1 MLTDGSL
8 QLQQQATTR
17 SLQNSDVV
25 DEEELIVSVVDLG
38 WARTRSGRRLVTKQV
53 GLGKKKRKK
62 KGLGENKKRLWS
74 RGSPERIDREIYTH
88 SERKKEMSRQ
98 TTTSAFHKS
107 KTLDN
112 KYMLGDE
119 IGKGA
124 YGRVYKGLDLE
135 NGDFVAIK
143 QVSLENIA
151 QEDLNIIMVWYV
163 ENGSLANIIKPNKF
177 GPFPESLVA
186 VYIAQGL
193 VKLADFGVAT
203 KLTEADVNTHSVVG
217 TPYWMAPEVIE
228 MSGVC
233 AASDIW
239 SVGCT
244 VIELL
249 TCVPP
254 YYELQPMPAL
264 FRIVQD
270 ERPPIPESLSPD
282 ITDFLRQCFKKPLK
296 GQPSWL
302 RAWYLVFNPSD
313 ELKIPAFVVSLVTG
327 LGCTTDPQFRVWPQ
341 RTHVPGLCRSLATA
355 LSNKRSEKDARQRPD
370 AKTLLSHPWIQN
382 CRRALQSSLRHSGTM
397 RNVEENGSADAEI
410 PSEDNQSAGESLSA
424 PKAEA
429 FETGSRKELLSP
441 AATHLSKSDKEHSSN
456 GNLAEERVENP
467 EDEPLSDQVPTLA
480 IHEMSLVQTGSGRL
494 PSNKITPTND
504 QSQLQEI
511 TNTSDK
517 DEMLINGETQSP
529 ESRRKN
535 LDSKHGGKGTSISV
549 DNKSFGFSP
558 RTDNN
563 SLQKAVKTSATLGG
577 NELSRFSDT
586 PGDASL
592 DDLFHPLEKSLED
605 RAAEASTS
613 ASASASHVNQSHA
626 AVADTGKNDLAT
638 KLRATIAQKQME
650 NEMGQTNG
658 SGGDLFRLMIG
669 VLKDDVIDIDG
680 LVFDEKLPAENLFP
694 LQISDFCKWDP
705 TCPDIHGAVEF
716 SRLVGSLRPDESE
729 DAIVSACQKLIAI
742 FHQRPGQKQFFV
754 TQHGLL
760 PLMELLELPQTRVI
774 CSILQLINQIV
785 KDNSDFQENACLVGL
800 IPVVMGFAVPDRPR
814 EVRMEAAYFLQHLCQ
829 SSSLTLQMFIACRGI
844 PVLVGF
850 LEADYA
856 KYREMVHLAI
866 DGMWQV
872 FKLQRSTP
880 RNDFCRI
887 AAKNGILLRLINTL
901 YSLNEAT
908 RLASISVGGG
918 FPGDGLAERP
928 RSGQLDFGHPI
939 FTQSETPLTL
949 TDQADGVKV
958 RHGMIDHPLSTGTQ
972 EPSRAS
978 TSHSQRSDVNQ
989 SEPRFLATDNDRSQS
1004 PNGVLDATVASKLS
1018 DSTLLEKNANL
1029 ATKEPSVAMSKERDL
1044 DRWKFDPSR
1053 TEIDLRQQ
1061 RIASAVNRTSIDK
1074 PPKSP
1079 EGASNGFPTTTT
1091 QSDQVRPLLSLLEK
1105 EPPSRHFSGQLDY
1118 VRHVPGMERHE
1129 SILPLLHASND
1140 KKTNGELDFLMAEFA
1155 EVSGRGREN
1164 GNLDS
1169 TPKLSH
1175 KTATKKMGTL
1185 SSNEGAASMSGIV
1198 SQTASGVLSGS
1209 GVLNARP
1216 GSATSSG
1223 LLSHMV
1229 STLNAD
1235 VAREYLEK
1243 VADLLL
1249 EFAQADTTVKSYMC
1263 SQSLLSR
1270 LFQMFNRI
1278 EPPILL
1284 KILKCINHLSTDP
1297 NCLENLQRADAIK
1310 YLIPNLDLKDG
1321 HLVSLIHSEVQVL
1334 HALFNLCKINKR
1346 RQEQAAENGIIP
1358 HLMHFIM
1365 SDSPLKQYALP
1376 LLCDMAH
1383 ASRNSR
1389 EQLRAHGGL
1398 DVYLNLL
1405 ENEVWSVTAL
1415 DSIAVC
1421 LAHDNDNRKV
1431 EQALLKKDAVQKL
1444 VKFFQSCPE
1453 PHFVHILEPFLK
1465 IITKSSRIN
1474 TTLAVN
1480 GLTPLLIAR
1489 LDHQDA
1495 IARLNLLKL
1504 IKAVYEHHPRPKQL
1518 IVENNLPQ
1526 KLQNL
1531 IEERRDGQRSG
1542 GQVLVKQ
1549 MATSLLKALHIN
1561 TVL

>member
-1 MLTDGSL
+1 
-8 QLQQQATTR
+8 
-17 SLQNSDVV
+17 
-25 DEEELIVSVVDLG
+25 
-38 WARTRSGRRLVTKQV
+38 
-53 GLGKKKRKK
+53 
-62 KGLGENKKRLWS
+62 
-74 RGSPERIDREIYTH
+74 
-88 SERKKEMSRQ
+88 MSRQ
-98 TTTSAFHKS
+98 TTSTAFTKS

-151 QEDLNIIMVWYV
+151 QEDLNIIMQEIDLLKNLNHKNIVKYLGSLKTKTHLHIILEYV

-186 VYIAQGL
+186 VYIAQVLEGLVYLHEQGVIHRDIKGANILTTKEGL

-249 TCVPP
+249 TCLPP
-254 YYELQPMPAL
+254 YYDLQPMPAL

-270 ERPPIPESLSPD
+270 EHPPLPDSLSPD
-282 ITDFLRQCFKKPLK
+282 ITDFLRQCFKK
-296 GQPSWL
+296 
-302 RAWYLVFNPSD
+302 
-313 ELKIPAFVVSLVTG
+313 
-327 LGCTTDPQFRVWPQ
+327 
-341 RTHVPGLCRSLATA
+341 
-355 LSNKRSEKDARQRPD
+355 DARQRPD
-370 AKTLLSHPWIQN
+370 AKALLSHPWITN
-382 CRRALQSSLRHSGTM
+382 CRRALQSSLRHSGTL
-397 RNVEENGSADAEI
+397 RNIEEDDSVDAEV
-410 PSEDNQSAGESLSA
+410 SRRGNKSAGERTSEKAMVESA
-424 PKAEA
+424 KGLLTEAADDIKHDEDNASDSNFGNERMEKA
-429 FETGSRKELLSP
+429 
-441 AATHLSKSDKEHSSN
+441 DD
-456 GNLAEERVENP
+456 V
-467 EDEPLSDQVPTLA
+467 LSDQVLTLA
-480 IHEMSLVQTGSGRL
+480 IHEKSSLQTGSTQL
-494 PSNKITPTND
+494 SSNREVASSEPTGD
-504 QSQLQEI
+504 HV
-511 TNTSDK
+511 TSNNK
-517 DEMLINGETQSP
+517 DHGEVMMNGEVGSP
-529 ESRRKN
+529 NSRGIAGN
-535 LDSKHGGKGTSISV
+535 LGGKGSSINNG
-549 DNKSFGFSP
+549 NKSFSFGP
-558 RTDNN
+558 QVQDNG
-563 SLQKAVKTSATLGG
+563 SLKAMKMPPSVEG
-577 NELSRFSDT
+577 NGLSRFSDP

-592 DDLFHPLEKSLED
+592 DDLFHPLDKHPGES
-605 RAAEASTS
+605 AAEASTS
-613 ASASASHVNQSHA
+613 ASTSHINKGNASMHNG
-626 AVADTGKNDLAT
+626 GKNDLA
-638 KLRATIAQKQME
+638 KELRATIARKQWE
-650 NEMGQTNG
+650 KESEIGQPNT
-658 SGGDLFRLMIG
+658 GGNLLRLMMG
-669 VLKDDVIDIDG
+669 VLKDDGIDIDS
-680 LVFDEKLPAENLFP
+680 LVFDDKLPGENLFP
-694 LQISDFCKWDP
+694 LQ
-705 TCPDIHGAVEF
+705 AVEF
-716 SRLVGSLRPDESE
+716 SKLVGSLKPEEPE
-729 DAIVSACQKLIAI
+729 DVIVAACKKLIAI
-742 FHQRPGQKQFFV
+742 FHQRPEQKIVFI

-760 PLMELLELPQTRVI
+760 PLTELLEVPKTHVI
-774 CSILQLINQIV
+774 CSVLQLINQII
-785 KDNSDFQENACLVGL
+785 KDNTDFQENACLVGL
-800 IPVVMGFAVPDRPR
+800 IPTVMSFAVADRPR
-814 EVRMEAAYFLQHLCQ
+814 EVRMEAAYFLQQLCQ

-872 FKLQRSTP
+872 FKLQRATP

-887 AAKNGILLRLINTL
+887 AAKNGILFRLINTL

-908 RLASISVGGG
+908 RLASMGGG
-918 FPGDGLAERP
+918 FPVDGIAQRP
-928 RSGQLDFGHPI
+928 LSGSLDSVHPLFQNEAI
-939 FTQSETPLTL
+939 LSPA
-949 TDQADGVKV
+949 DQ
-958 RHGMIDHPLSTGTQ
+958 RHGMLDLHL

-978 TSHSQRSDVNQ
+978 TSHPRRSDANYSVDADRPQ
-989 SEPRFLATDNDRSQS
+989 SS
-1004 PNGVLDATVASKLS
+1004 
-1018 DSTLLEKNANL
+1018 NA
-1029 ATKEPSVAMSKERDL
+1029 AAEAPSLVSRESSAGASKEREGINNAANRAST
-1044 DRWKFDPSR
+1044 DR
-1053 TEIDLRQQ
+1053 
-1061 RIASAVNRTSIDK
+1061 
-1074 PPKSP
+1074 PPKLA
-1079 EGASNGFPTTTT
+1079 EAGSNGLVTGTTL
-1091 QSDQVRPLLSLLEK
+1091 QEHRPLLSLLDK

-1118 VRHVPGMERHE
+1118 VRQLSGLERHE
-1129 SILPLLHASND
+1129 SVLPLLHASE

-1155 EVSGRGREN
+1155 DVSQRGREN
-1164 GNLDS
+1164 GHLDS
-1169 TPKLSH
+1169 SARVSNKAVPKKLGPL
-1175 KTATKKMGTL
+1175 T
-1185 SSNEGAASMSGIV
+1185 SNEVAASASGIV

-1229 STLNAD
+1229 SSLNAD

-1270 LFQMFNRI
+1270 LFQMFNRV
-1278 EPPILL
+1278 EPAILL

-1310 YLIPNLDLKDG
+1310 YLIPNLELKEG
-1321 HLVSLIHSEVQVL
+1321 SLVSQIHNEVL
-1334 HALFNLCKINKR
+1334 NALFNLCKINKR

-1358 HLMHFIM
+1358 HLMQFIT
-1365 SDSPLKQYALP
+1365 SNSPLKQYALP

-1398 DVYLNLL
+1398 DVYLSLL
-1405 ENEVWSVTAL
+1405 EDEFWSVTAL

-1444 VKFFQSCPE
+1444 VKFFQCCPE
-1453 PHFVHILEPFLK
+1453 QYFVHILEPFLK
-1465 IITKSSRIN
+1465 IITKSARIN

-1480 GLTPLLIAR
+1480 GLTPLLITR

-1504 IKAVYEHHPRPKQL
+1504 IKAVYEHHPQPKKL
-1518 IVENNLPQ
+1518 IVENDLPQ

-1531 IEERRDGQRSG
+1531 IEERRDGQSSG

>member
-1 MLTDGSL
+1 M
-8 QLQQQATTR
+8 
-17 SLQNSDVV
+17 
-25 DEEELIVSVVDLG
+25 
-38 WARTRSGRRLVTKQV
+38 ARQ
-53 GLGKKKRKK
+53 
-62 KGLGENKKRLWS
+62 
-74 RGSPERIDREIYTH
+74 
-88 SERKKEMSRQ
+88 M
-98 TTTSAFHKS
+98 TSSQFHKS

-151 QEDLNIIMVWYV
+151 QEDLNIIMQEIDLLKNLNHKNIVKYLGSLKTKTHLHIILEYV

-186 VYIAQGL
+186 VYIAQVLEGLVYLHEQGVIHRDIKGANILTTKEGL

-203 KLTEADVNTHSVVG
+203 KLNEADVNTHSVVG

-254 YYELQPMPAL
+254 YYDLQPMPAL

-270 ERPPIPESLSPD
+270 DHPPIPDSLSPD
-282 ITDFLRQCFKKPLK
+282 ITDFLRQCFK
-296 GQPSWL
+296 
-302 RAWYLVFNPSD
+302 
-313 ELKIPAFVVSLVTG
+313 
-327 LGCTTDPQFRVWPQ
+327 
-341 RTHVPGLCRSLATA
+341 
-355 LSNKRSEKDARQRPD
+355 KDARQRPD
-370 AKTLLSHPWIQN
+370 AKTLLSHPWIRN
-382 CRRALQSSLRHSGTM
+382 SRRALQSSLRHSGTL
-397 RNVEENGSADAEI
+397 RYIQEASAESESADEDGQGATETL
-410 PSEDNQSAGESLSA
+410 PAKSKSKLHLEEVASLRSDKDQSLPSDLDDERADNSEDGLM
-424 PKAEA
+424 
-429 FETGSRKELLSP
+429 
-441 AATHLSKSDKEHSSN
+441 
-456 GNLAEERVENP
+456 
-467 EDEPLSDQVPTLA
+467 SDQVPTFS
-480 IHEMSLVQTGSGRL
+480 IHGQSALQSGSSLVSSDAKMPSQDLSEYHGKFDHDETPENGEVETSETRRNIVGTKQVEKESSFLAEQASRGFGQKGQDRGL
-494 PSNKITPTND
+494 HKTVKTPSN
-504 QSQLQEI
+504 
-511 TNTSDK
+511 
-517 DEMLINGETQSP
+517 
-529 ESRRKN
+529 
-535 LDSKHGGKGTSISV
+535 V
-549 DNKSFGFSP
+549 
-558 RTDNN
+558 
-563 SLQKAVKTSATLGG
+563 GG
-577 NELSRFSDT
+577 NELTRFSDP

-592 DDLFHPLEKSLED
+592 DDLFHPLDKGTERKPN
-605 RAAEASTS
+605 EALTS
-613 ASASASHVNQSHA
+613 APTSNVNQDDSP
-626 AVADTGKNDLAT
+626 VADGGKNDLAT

-650 NEMGQTNG
+650 GETGQSND
-658 SGGDLFRLMIG
+658 GGDLFRLMMG

-694 LQISDFCKWDP
+694 LQ
-705 TCPDIHGAVEF
+705 AVEF
-716 SRLVGSLRPDESE
+716 SRLMSCLRPDESE
-729 DAIVSACQKLIAI
+729 DTIVSTCQKLIGI
-742 FHQRPGQKQFFV
+742 FRQRSAQKAVFV
-754 TQHGLL
+754 TQHGFL
-760 PLMELLELPQTRVI
+760 PLMDLLDIPKSRVI
-774 CSILQLINQIV
+774 CSVLQLINEII
-785 KDNSDFQENACLVGL
+785 KDNTDFQENACLVGL
-800 IPVVMGFAVPDRPR
+800 IPVVMSFAGPDRDRSR
-814 EVRMEAAYFLQHLCQ
+814 EVRREAAYFLQQLCQ

-908 RLASISVGGG
+908 RLASISGGTLAV
-918 FPGDGLAERP
+918 DGQAPRA
-928 RSGQLDFGHPI
+928 RSGQLDPNHPI
-939 FTQSETPLTL
+939 FIQNELSLSAI
-949 TDQADGVKV
+949 DQPDALKT
-958 RHGMIDHPLSTGTQ
+958 RHGGGE

-978 TSHSQRSDVNQ
+978 TSQSQRLDVNQ
-989 SEPRFLATDNDRSQS
+989 PDPRHPDGERPRSS
-1004 PNGVLDATVASKLS
+1004 
-1018 DSTLLEKNANL
+1018 
-1029 ATKEPSVAMSKERDL
+1029 SVAPEASTSTAEVDV
-1044 DRWKFDPSR
+1044 
-1053 TEIDLRQQ
+1053 RQQ
-1061 RIASAVNRTSIDK
+1061 RISLSANRTSTDRLQK
-1074 PPKSP
+1074 LA
-1079 EGASNGFPTTTT
+1079 EGASNGFPSTIAS
-1091 QSDQVRPLLSLLEK
+1091 QPEQVRPLLSLLEK

-1118 VRHVPGMERHE
+1118 VKHITGIERHE
-1129 SILPLLHASND
+1129 SILPLLHATNE
-1140 KKTNGELDFLMAEFA
+1140 KKTNEELDFLMAEFA

-1164 GNLDS
+1164 GNLDTTTRYS
-1169 TPKLSH
+1169 S
-1175 KTATKKMGTL
+1175 KTVTKKVAAT
-1185 SSNEGAASMSGIV
+1185 EGAASTSGIV

-1223 LLSHMV
+1223 LLAHMV

-1249 EFAQADTTVKSYMC
+1249 EFARADTTVKSYMC

-1270 LFQMFNRI
+1270 LFQMFNRV

-1284 KILKCINHLSTDP
+1284 KLLECINHLSTDP

-1310 YLIPNLDLKDG
+1310 HLIPNLELKDG
-1321 HLVSLIHSEVQVL
+1321 PLVYQIHHEVL
-1334 HALFNLCKINKR
+1334 SALFNLCKINKR

-1365 SDSPLKQYALP
+1365 TDSPLKQYALP

-1398 DVYLNLL
+1398 DVYLSLL
-1405 ENEVWSVTAL
+1405 DDEFWSVIAL

-1431 EQALLKKDAVQKL
+1431 EHALLKKDSIQKL

-1453 PHFVHILEPFLK
+1453 RHFVHILEPFLK

-1480 GLTPLLIAR
+1480 GLTPLLISR

-1518 IVENNLPQ
+1518 IVENDLPQ
-1526 KLQNL
+1526 KLKNL

>member
-1 MLTDGSL
+1 M
-8 QLQQQATTR
+8 
-17 SLQNSDVV
+17 
-25 DEEELIVSVVDLG
+25 
-38 WARTRSGRRLVTKQV
+38 ARQMTS
-53 GLGKKKRKK
+53 
-62 KGLGENKKRLWS
+62 
-74 RGSPERIDREIYTH
+74 
-88 SERKKEMSRQ
+88 
-98 TTTSAFHKS
+98 SAFHKS

-151 QEDLNIIMVWYV
+151 QEDLNIIMQEIDLLKNLNHKNIVKYLGSLKTKTHLHIILEYV

-186 VYIAQGL
+186 VYIAQVLEGLVYLHEQGVIHRDIKGANILTTKEGL

-254 YYELQPMPAL
+254 YYDLQPMPAL

-270 ERPPIPESLSPD
+270 EHPPIPDSLSPA
-282 ITDFLRQCFKKPLK
+282 ITDFLRQCFK
-296 GQPSWL
+296 
-302 RAWYLVFNPSD
+302 
-313 ELKIPAFVVSLVTG
+313 
-327 LGCTTDPQFRVWPQ
+327 
-341 RTHVPGLCRSLATA
+341 
-355 LSNKRSEKDARQRPD
+355 KDARQRPD

-382 CRRALQSSLRHSGTM
+382 SRRALQTSLRHSGTL
-397 RNVEENGSADAEI
+397 RNIEEVGSGDAELSSGEQGRNMETSSAEKECKTELPSSETSGI
-410 PSEDNQSAGESLSA
+410 SKSSEDD
-424 PKAEA
+424 
-429 FETGSRKELLSP
+429 GSN
-441 AATHLSKSDKEHSSN
+441 A
-456 GNLAEERVENP
+456 NLTEERTDNLE
-467 EDEPLSDQVPTLA
+467 EDVISDQVPTLA
-480 IHEMSLVQTGSGRL
+480 IHEKSPMQNSSHRL
-494 PSNKITPTND
+494 LDSHEASISD
-504 QSQLQEI
+504 SAEHM
-511 TNTSDK
+511 TSDLNQQ
-517 DEMLINGETQSP
+517 DEVLINGKVEPS
-529 ESRRKN
+529 ESTKRNVVARKFEKKGV
-535 LDSKHGGKGTSISV
+535 SVAIEHGKINFGQ
-549 DNKSFGFSP
+549 KSQDFSP
-558 RTDNN
+558 R
-563 SLQKAVKTSATLGG
+563 KAVKASMSSGA
-577 NELSRFSDT
+577 NELSRFSDP

-592 DDLFHPLEKSLED
+592 DDLFHPLENLED
-605 RAAEASTS
+605 RVAEASTS
-613 ASASASHVNQSHA
+613 ASSSHVIRGN
-626 AVADTGKNDLAT
+626 AVSDSGKNDLAT

-650 NEMGQTNG
+650 NESAQAN
-658 SGGDLFRLMIG
+658 GGDLLRLMMG
-669 VLKDDVIDIDG
+669 VLKEDVIDIDTLG
-680 LVFDEKLPAENLFP
+680 FEDKLPAENLFH
-694 LQISDFCKWDP
+694 LQ
-705 TCPDIHGAVEF
+705 AVEF
-716 SRLVGSLRPDESE
+716 SKLVSLLRPDEPE
-729 DAIVSACQKLIAI
+729 DVIVSSCQKLTTF
-742 FHQRPGQKQFFV
+742 FHQRPEQKIVFI

-760 PLMELLELPQTRVI
+760 PLMELLEVPRTRVI
-774 CSILQLINQIV
+774 CSVLQVLNQII
-785 KDNSDFQENACLVGL
+785 KDNTDFQENACLVGL
-800 IPVVMGFAVPDRPR
+800 IPVVMSFAVHDRPR
-814 EVRMEAAYFLQHLCQ
+814 EVRMEAAYFLQQLCQ

-844 PVLVGF
+844 PILVGF

-856 KYREMVHLAI
+856 KYREMVHMAI

-872 FKLQRSTP
+872 FKLQKSTS

-908 RLASISVGGG
+908 RLASIASGGG
-918 FPGDGLAERP
+918 FPPDGLAPRP
-928 RSGQLDFGHPI
+928 RSDPLDSSSPSFVQMDSSLYGSDQTDHLKVKQGDQISQTGLQEHSRASVSHSPESRFI
-939 FTQSETPLTL
+939 PSDADRPQSSIATVEASGASRV
-949 TDQADGVKV
+949 TDPASLDRGSNPAIKDYVSAISRDRESVDRWKN
-958 RHGMIDHPLSTGTQ
+958 
-972 EPSRAS
+972 EPSRAE
-978 TSHSQRSDVNQ
+978 V
-989 SEPRFLATDNDRSQS
+989 
-1004 PNGVLDATVASKLS
+1004 
-1018 DSTLLEKNANL
+1018 
-1029 ATKEPSVAMSKERDL
+1029 DL
-1044 DRWKFDPSR
+1044 K
-1053 TEIDLRQQ
+1053 QQ
-1061 RIASAVNRTSIDK
+1061 RGANAASRISTDRA
-1074 PPKSP
+1074 PKS
-1079 EGASNGFPTTTT
+1079 ADVTINGSSAHTGS
-1091 QSDQVRPLLSLLEK
+1091 QQENVRPLLSLLDK
-1105 EPPSRHFSGQLDY
+1105 EPPSRHFSGQLEY
-1118 VRHVPGMERHE
+1118 VRHLTGMEKHE
-1129 SILPLLHASND
+1129 SILPLLHASGD
-1140 KKTNGELDFLMAEFA
+1140 KKSNGLDFLMAEFA

-1164 GNLDS
+1164 SNVDLLPRS
-1169 TPKLSH
+1169 SPKAANKKLGPL
-1175 KTATKKMGTL
+1175 TANG
-1185 SSNEGAASMSGIV
+1185 GIV
-1198 SQTASGVLSGS
+1198 ATSGLASQRASGVLSGS

-1229 STLNAD
+1229 SPWNVD

-1249 EFAQADTTVKSYMC
+1249 EFAAADTAVKSYMC

-1270 LFQMFNRI
+1270 LFQMFNKI

-1284 KILKCINHLSTDP
+1284 KLLKCINHLSTDP
-1297 NCLENLQRADAIK
+1297 HCLEHLQRADAIK
-1310 YLIPNLDLKDG
+1310 YLIPNLDLKEG
-1321 HLVSLIHSEVQVL
+1321 SLVSQIHHEVL
-1334 HALFNLCKINKR
+1334 NALFNLCKINKR

-1358 HLMHFIM
+1358 HLMHFVM

-1398 DVYLNLL
+1398 DVYLSLL
-1405 ENEVWSVTAL
+1405 EDDFWSVTAL

-1421 LAHDNDNRKV
+1421 LAHDNENRKV

-1444 VKFFQSCPE
+1444 VRFFQCCPE
-1453 PHFVHILEPFLK
+1453 QHFLHILEPFLK

-1480 GLTPLLIAR
+1480 GLTPLLISR
-1489 LDHQDA
+1489 LDHPDA

-1518 IVENNLPQ
+1518 IVENDLPQ

-1531 IEERRDGQRSG
+1531 IEERRDGQSSG

>member
-1 MLTDGSL
+1 
-8 QLQQQATTR
+8 
-17 SLQNSDVV
+17 
-25 DEEELIVSVVDLG
+25 
-38 WARTRSGRRLVTKQV
+38 
-53 GLGKKKRKK
+53 
-62 KGLGENKKRLWS
+62 
-74 RGSPERIDREIYTH
+74 
-88 SERKKEMSRQ
+88 MSRQ
-98 TTTSAFHKS
+98 TPSSHFLQS

-112 KYMLGDE
+112 KYILGDE

-151 QEDLNIIMVWYV
+151 QEDLNIIMNLNHKNIVKYLGSLKTKTHLHIILEYV

-186 VYIAQGL
+186 FYIAQVLEGLVYLHEQGVIHRDIKGANILTTKEGL

-254 YYELQPMPAL
+254 YYDLQPMPAL

-270 ERPPIPESLSPD
+270 DNPPIPDSLSPD
-282 ITDFLRQCFKKPLK
+282 ITDFLCQCFKK
-296 GQPSWL
+296 
-302 RAWYLVFNPSD
+302 D
-313 ELKIPAFVVSLVTG
+313 
-327 LGCTTDPQFRVWPQ
+327 
-341 RTHVPGLCRSLATA
+341 AT
-355 LSNKRSEKDARQRPD
+355 QRPD
-370 AKTLLSHPWIQN
+370 AKTLLSHPWILKSKP
-382 CRRALQSSLRHSGTM
+382 ALNSFRHSGSIRSVQEDVSVDT
-397 RNVEENGSADAEI
+397 VILNG
-410 PSEDNQSAGESLSA
+410 DNQGTGQNISMD
-424 PKAEA
+424 KTEA
-429 FETGSRKELLSP
+429 SVADFEAVSRKELLTESDYV
-441 AATHLSKSDKEHSSN
+441 SKSCKDNSSN
-456 GNLAEERVENP
+456 DDEVEEITDKLDN
-467 EDEPLSDQVPTLA
+467 DLHSDQVPTLA
-480 IHEMSLVQTGSGRL
+480 IHEKSSLKTSSGRL
-494 PSNKITPTND
+494 SMNKVASACASLHGSADIHDQNQALSNGNMESPDVRGKNID
-504 QSQLQEI
+504 RRDGGI
-511 TNTSDK
+511 TNSTHVENESFVFATRSQD
-517 DEMLINGETQSP
+517 NGP
-529 ESRRKN
+529 
-535 LDSKHGGKGTSISV
+535 
-549 DNKSFGFSP
+549 
-558 RTDNN
+558 
-563 SLQKAVKTSATLGG
+563 QKAVKTSMTLGG
-577 NELSRFSDT
+577 NELSKFSDT
-586 PGDASL
+586 PRDASL
-592 DDLFHPLEKSLED
+592 DDLFHPLEKNPED

-613 ASASASHVNQSHA
+613 HMNQGNA
-626 AVADTGKNDLAT
+626 VVADAGKNDLAT
-638 KLRATIAQKQME
+638 RLRATITQKKKE
-650 NEMGQTNG
+650 NELGQTNG
-658 SGGDLFRLMIG
+658 GGDLFSLMMG
-669 VLKDDVIDIDG
+669 VLKDGVIDIDG
-680 LVFDEKLPAENLFP
+680 LVFDEKLPPENLFP
-694 LQISDFCKWDP
+694 LQ
-705 TCPDIHGAVEF
+705 AVEF
-716 SRLVGSLRPDESE
+716 SRLVGSLRPEESE
-729 DAIVSACQKLIAI
+729 EVIVSACQKLISI
-742 FHQRPGQKQFFV
+742 FHQRAEQKIVFI

-760 PLMELLELPQTRVI
+760 PLMELLEVPKTRVI
-774 CSILQLINQIV
+774 FSVLQLINQIV
-785 KDNSDFQENACLVGL
+785 KDNTDFQENACLVGL
-800 IPVVMGFAVPDRPR
+800 IPVVMSFAGPDRPR
-814 EVRMEAAYFLQHLCQ
+814 EVRMEAAYFLQQLCQ

-844 PVLVGF
+844 PILVGF
-850 LEADYA
+850 LEADHA
-856 KYREMVHLAI
+856 KYRDMVHLAI

-887 AAKNGILLRLINTL
+887 AAKNGILFRLVNTL

-908 RLASISVGGG
+908 RLASISVGTGI
-918 FPGDGLAERP
+918 PLDGLAQRP
-928 RSGQLDFGHPI
+928 RSGPLDSSHPI
-939 FTQSETPLTL
+939 FNQSEPTFSAS
-949 TDQADGVKV
+949 DQPDILKF
-958 RHGMIDHPLSTGTQ
+958 RHGMIDHSLPSVTL

-978 TSHSQRSDVNQ
+978 TSHSQR
-989 SEPRFLATDNDRSQS
+989 
-1004 PNGVLDATVASKLS
+1004 LDAIHPDARYLGTDTDGPQSSNETIEATVSSKLPDPAAIGKAANTGIKEPPGIASKEQ
-1018 DSTLLEKNANL
+1018 DT
-1029 ATKEPSVAMSKERDL
+1029 L
-1044 DRWKFDPSR
+1044 DRWKSDPSR
-1053 TEIDLRQQ
+1053 PEIELRQPRVTGSMQ
-1061 RIASAVNRTSIDK
+1061 RTSIDR
-1074 PPKSP
+1074 PPKLIES
-1079 EGASNGFPTTTT
+1079 ALNGLGSVVSA
-1091 QSDQVRPLLSLLEK
+1091 QSEQVRPLLSLLDK
-1105 EPPSRHFSGQLDY
+1105 EPPSKHFSGQLEFA
-1118 VRHVPGMERHE
+1118 RHLSGMERHE
-1129 SILPLLHASND
+1129 SILPLLHASE

-1155 EVSGRGREN
+1155 EVSGHGREN

-1169 TPKLSH
+1169 MPRISH
-1175 KTATKKMGTL
+1175 KTVNKKVGPIAP
-1185 SSNEGAASMSGIV
+1185 NEGAASTSGIV

-1223 LLSHMV
+1223 LLSQMV
-1229 STLNAD
+1229 SAE

-1249 EFAQADTTVKSYMC
+1249 EFSQADTSVKSYMC
-1263 SQSLLSR
+1263 SQSLLNR

-1278 EPPILL
+1278 ELPILL
-1284 KILKCINHLSTDP
+1284 KILKCIDNLSTDP

-1310 YLIPNLDLKDG
+1310 YLIPNLELKDG
-1321 HLVSLIHSEVQVL
+1321 PLVDLIHSEVL
-1334 HALFNLCKINKR
+1334 NALFNLCKINKR

-1358 HLMHFIM
+1358 HLMNFIM
-1365 SDSPLKQYALP
+1365 SDSPLKPHALP

-1398 DVYLNLL
+1398 DVYLSLL
-1405 ENEVWSVTAL
+1405 DDMVWSMTAL

-1421 LAHDNDNRKV
+1421 LAHDNDNHKV

-1444 VKFFQSCPE
+1444 VKFFQCCPKQQ
-1453 PHFVHILEPFLK
+1453 FVHVLEPFLK

-1518 IVENNLPQ
+1518 IMENDLPQ
-1526 KLQNL
+1526 KLLNL
-1531 IEERRDGQRSG
+1531 IEERRDGQSSG

>member
-1 MLTDGSL
+1 
-8 QLQQQATTR
+8 
-17 SLQNSDVV
+17 
-25 DEEELIVSVVDLG
+25 
-38 WARTRSGRRLVTKQV
+38 
-53 GLGKKKRKK
+53 
-62 KGLGENKKRLWS
+62 
-74 RGSPERIDREIYTH
+74 
-88 SERKKEMSRQ
+88 MSRQ
-98 TTTSAFHKS
+98 TAVAHFHKS

-151 QEDLNIIMVWYV
+151 QEDLNIIMQEIDLLKNLNHKNIVKYLGSLKTKAHLHIILEYM

-186 VYIAQGL
+186 VYIAQVLEGLVYLHEQGVIHRDIKGANILTNKEGL

-254 YYELQPMPAL
+254 YYDLQPMPAL

-270 ERPPIPESLSPD
+270 EHPPIPDGLSVET
-282 ITDFLRQCFKKPLK
+282 TDFLRQCFK
-296 GQPSWL
+296 
-302 RAWYLVFNPSD
+302 
-313 ELKIPAFVVSLVTG
+313 
-327 LGCTTDPQFRVWPQ
+327 
-341 RTHVPGLCRSLATA
+341 
-355 LSNKRSEKDARQRPD
+355 KDARQRPD
-370 AKTLLSHPWIQN
+370 AKTMLSHPWIQK
-382 CRRALQSSLRHSGTM
+382 CRRVLQPSLRHSGTL
-397 RNVEENGSADAEI
+397 RNVEEDISMDGEI
-410 PSEDNQSAGESLSA
+410 
-424 PKAEA
+424 
-429 FETGSRKELLSP
+429 
-441 AATHLSKSDKEHSSN
+441 SN
-456 GNLAEERVENP
+456 GNEPSIRAIPATAVEVVASEVGTGSQKDSSQAEIDLSRSTSSNIVDERMGNL
-467 EDEPLSDQVPTLA
+467 EDEALSDRVLTFA
-480 IHEMSLVQTGSGRL
+480 IPEKSSIQTDSGRL
-494 PSNKITPTND
+494 STEKEVSTASPGTTVLNGLHVGGSNELLLNC
-504 QSQLQEI
+504 EV
-511 TNTSDK
+511 
-517 DEMLINGETQSP
+517 GSP
-529 ESRRKN
+529 ESRKKQIVTPKN
-535 LDSKHGGKGTSISV
+535 EGKGSSSH
-549 DNKSFGFSP
+549 D
-558 RTDNN
+558 DN
-563 SLQKAVKTSATLGG
+563 SLLCFRSRNQDGSSPKATKVSGSMRV
-577 NELSRFSDT
+577 NELSRFSDS

-592 DDLFHPLEKSLED
+592 DDLFHPLDKNPED

-613 ASASASHVNQSHA
+613 ASSSHVNQDNVLA
-626 AVADTGKNDLAT
+626 YDDGKNDLAT

-650 NEMGQTNG
+650 NEMEQKN
-658 SGGDLFRLMIG
+658 GGDLFRLMMG
-669 VLKDDVIDIDG
+669 FLKEDVIDIDS
-680 LVFDEKLPAENLFP
+680 LVFDEKLHGEPLP
-694 LQISDFCKWDP
+694 LQ
-705 TCPDIHGAVEF
+705 AVEF

-729 DAIVSACQKLIAI
+729 DVIVSSCQKLIAF
-742 FHQRPGQKQFFV
+742 FHQRPEQKIVFV

-760 PLMELLELPQTRVI
+760 PLMELLEVRRNRVI
-774 CSILQLINQIV
+774 CSVLQIINQII
-785 KDNSDFQENACLVGL
+785 KDNTDFQENACLVGL
-800 IPVVMGFAVPDRPR
+800 IPVVMSFAVPDRPP
-814 EVRMEAAYFLQHLCQ
+814 EIRMEAAYFLQQLCQ

-872 FKLQRSTP
+872 FKLHRSTP

-887 AAKNGILLRLINTL
+887 AAKNGILIRLINTL
-901 YSLNEAT
+901 YSLSEAT
-908 RLASISVGGG
+908 RLASITGGG
-918 FPGDGLAERP
+918 KIPVDGSAPRP
-928 RSGQLDFGHPI
+928 RSGPLDCSHPAFI
-939 FTQSETPLTL
+939 QNEKLLSGSEP
-949 TDQADGVKV
+949 DNFKV
-958 RHGMIDHPLSTGTQ
+958 RYGNTDPLSGKP
-972 EPSRAS
+972 EPSHTSASDLHRLDTNQSDSRYSGVDATRPHLSNSTSEAS
-978 TSHSQRSDVNQ
+978 TV
-989 SEPRFLATDNDRSQS
+989 
-1004 PNGVLDATVASKLS
+1004 SKLPDPAS
-1018 DSTLLEKNANL
+1018 LDKGVN
-1029 ATKEPSVAMSKERDL
+1029 VEREIL
-1044 DRWKFDPSR
+1044 DRWKGDVSHADVDPR
-1053 TEIDLRQQ
+1053 LQ
-1061 RIASAVNRTSIDK
+1061 RVYNSIRSSTDR
-1074 PPKSP
+1074 PPRFS
-1079 EGASNGFPTTTT
+1079 ESASNGFS
-1091 QSDQVRPLLSLLEK
+1091 QQEQVRPLLSLLEK
-1105 EPPSRHFSGQLDY
+1105 EPPSQHISGQLDY
-1118 VRHVPGMERHE
+1118 VRHLSSFDRNENL
-1129 SILPLLHASND
+1129 LPLLHKPNE

-1155 EVSGRGREN
+1155 DVCGCGKEN
-1164 GNLDS
+1164 GSLDS
-1169 TPKLSH
+1169 APR
-1175 KTATKKMGTL
+1175 
-1185 SSNEGAASMSGIV
+1185 SSNKTVNKKFGLGVSVEGGTSTSGIA

-1209 GVLNARP
+1209 GVLSARP
-1216 GSATSSG
+1216 GSTTSSG
-1223 LLSHMV
+1223 LLSNVV
-1229 STLNAD
+1229 STMNAD

-1249 EFAQADTTVKSYMC
+1249 QFSQADTTVKSFMC

-1270 LFQMFNRI
+1270 LFQMFNKI

-1284 KILKCINHLSTDP
+1284 KLLKCINHLSTDP

-1310 YLIPNLDLKDG
+1310 YLIPNLELREG
-1321 HLVSLIHSEVQVL
+1321 PLVSQIHNEVL
-1334 HALFNLCKINKR
+1334 NSLFNLCKINKR

-1358 HLMHFIM
+1358 HLMNFIM
-1365 SDSPLKQYALP
+1365 SQSPLKQYALP

-1398 DVYLNLL
+1398 DVYLSLL
-1405 ENEVWSVTAL
+1405 EDEVWSVIAL

-1431 EQALLKKDAVQKL
+1431 EQALMKKDAVQKM
-1444 VKFFQSCPE
+1444 VKFFQCCPE
-1453 PHFVHILEPFLK
+1453 QHFLHILEAFLK
-1465 IITKSSRIN
+1465 IITKSARIN

-1480 GLTPLLIAR
+1480 GLTPLLITR

-1518 IVENNLPQ
+1518 IVENDLPH

>member
-1 MLTDGSL
+1 
-8 QLQQQATTR
+8 
-17 SLQNSDVV
+17 
-25 DEEELIVSVVDLG
+25 
-38 WARTRSGRRLVTKQV
+38 
-53 GLGKKKRKK
+53 
-62 KGLGENKKRLWS
+62 
-74 RGSPERIDREIYTH
+74 
-88 SERKKEMSRQ
+88 MSRQ
-98 TTTSAFHKS
+98 AATTAFHKS

-151 QEDLNIIMVWYV
+151 QEDLNIIMQEIDLLKNLNHKNIVKYLGSLKTKTHLHIILEYV

-186 VYIAQGL
+186 VYISQVLEGLVYLHEQGVIHRDIKGANILTTKEGL

-254 YYELQPMPAL
+254 YYDLQPMPAL

-270 ERPPIPESLSPD
+270 AHPPIPDSLSPA
-282 ITDFLRQCFKKPLK
+282 ITDFLRQCFK
-296 GQPSWL
+296 
-302 RAWYLVFNPSD
+302 
-313 ELKIPAFVVSLVTG
+313 
-327 LGCTTDPQFRVWPQ
+327 
-341 RTHVPGLCRSLATA
+341 
-355 LSNKRSEKDARQRPD
+355 KDARQRPD

-382 CRRALQSSLRHSGTM
+382 SRRALQSSLRHSGTI
-397 RNVEENGSADAEI
+397 RNIEEDGSVDAELSNGDEQHA
-410 PSEDNQSAGESLSA
+410 SEGLSSE
-424 PKAEA
+424 K
-429 FETGSRKELLSP
+429 GSRKELLTEEGEVSES
-441 AATHLSKSDKEHSSN
+441 LN
-456 GNLAEERVENP
+456 GDGFGGVDTEERADGTD
-467 EDEPLSDQVPTLA
+467 EDLSDQVPTLA
-480 IHEMSLVQTGSGRL
+480 IHENNAVEKN
-494 PSNKITPTND
+494 SNGHAIADDVVYNLKEHHD
-504 QSQLQEI
+504 SSHFSEQ
-511 TNTSDK
+511 DK
-517 DEMLINGETQSP
+517 VCINGDL
-529 ESRRKN
+529 ESSALKGKDVVSKKSEEEGSN
-535 LDSKHGGKGTSISV
+535 VHGDNDSFAFGGKSQESSSRKTIKASL
-549 DNKSFGFSP
+549 FS
-558 RTDNN
+558 
-563 SLQKAVKTSATLGG
+563 SE

-592 DDLFHPLEKSLED
+592 DDLFHPLDNNLVD
-605 RAAEASTS
+605 RTAEASTS
-613 ASASASHVNQSHA
+613 ASSSNVNQAS
-626 AVADTGKNDLAT
+626 VYTDTGKNDLAT
-638 KLRATIAQKQME
+638 KLRATIAQKME
-650 NEMGQTNG
+650 NDSGQA
-658 SGGDLFRLMIG
+658 SGGDLLRLMIG
-669 VLKDDVIDIDG
+669 VLKDDVIDMDG
-680 LVFDEKLPAENLFP
+680 LGFDDKLPAENLFH
-694 LQISDFCKWDP
+694 LQ
-705 TCPDIHGAVEF
+705 AVEF
-716 SRLVGSLRPDESE
+716 GKLVSSLRPDEPE
-729 DAIVSACQKLIAI
+729 EVIVSTCQKLTAF
-742 FHQRPGQKQFFV
+742 FHQRPEQKIVFV

-760 PLMELLELPQTRVI
+760 PLLELLEVPKSRVT
-774 CSILQLINQIV
+774 CSVLQLLNQII
-785 KDNSDFQENACLVGL
+785 KDNTDFQENACLVGL
-800 IPVVMGFAVPDRPR
+800 IPVVMSFAVPDRPR
-814 EVRMEAAYFLQHLCQ
+814 EVRMEAAFFLQQLCQ

-908 RLASISVGGG
+908 RLASISAGGG
-918 FPGDGLAERP
+918 LPPDILVPRP
-928 RSGQLDFGHPI
+928 RSGPLDPSML
-939 FTQSETPLTL
+939 QSEPAAYGI
-949 TDQADGVKV
+949 DPMDHFKV
-958 RHGMIDHPLSTGTQ
+958 RLGAVDHILPAGTQ
-972 EPSRAS
+972 EMPRSS
-978 TSHSQRSDVNQ
+978 VSHSPDSRFFSVDPERHQ
-989 SEPRFLATDNDRSQS
+989 SGNS
-1004 PNGVLDATVASKLS
+1004 PAEASGSSKVLDSVSFDKVT
-1018 DSTLLEKNANL
+1018 NAGPREIPAAN
-1029 ATKEPSVAMSKERDL
+1029 SRDREGM
-1044 DRWKFDPSR
+1044 DRWKNDPSR
-1053 TEIDLRQQ
+1053 IDLEQ
-1061 RIASAVNRTSIDK
+1061 RLQRGASTANGISVDR
-1074 PPKSP
+1074 PRKSA
-1079 EGASNGFPTTTT
+1079 EGASAGISPATTI
-1091 QSDQVRPLLSLLEK
+1091 QQENVRPLLSLLDK
-1105 EPPSRHFSGQLDY
+1105 EPPSRHFSGQLEY
-1118 VRHVPGMERHE
+1118 VRHLTGFEKHE
-1129 SILPLLHASND
+1129 SILPLLHGSNE
-1140 KKTNGELDFLMAEFA
+1140 KKSNGMEFLMAEFA
-1155 EVSGRGREN
+1155 EVSGRGRDN
-1164 GNLDS
+1164 SNLES
-1169 TPKLSH
+1169 LPRNSQKV
-1175 KTATKKMGTL
+1175 ATKKVGPQT
-1185 SSNEGAASMSGIV
+1185 SNDGFASTSGLA

-1229 STLNAD
+1229 SPWNAD

-1249 EFAQADTTVKSYMC
+1249 EFARADTTVKSYMC

-1270 LFQMFNRI
+1270 LFQMFNKI

-1284 KILKCINHLSTDP
+1284 KLLKCINHLSMDP
-1297 NCLENLQRADAIK
+1297 HCLEHLQRADAIK
-1310 YLIPNLDLKDG
+1310 YLIPNLDLKEG
-1321 HLVSLIHSEVQVL
+1321 PLVSQIHNEVL

-1358 HLMHFIM
+1358 HLMQFIM

-1398 DVYLNLL
+1398 DVYLSLL
-1405 ENEVWSVTAL
+1405 EDELWSVTAL

-1421 LAHDNDNRKV
+1421 LAHDNDSRKV

-1444 VKFFQSCPE
+1444 VKFFENCPE
-1453 PHFVHILEPFLK
+1453 QHFLHILEPFLK

-1480 GLTPLLIAR
+1480 GLTPLLISR

-1518 IVENNLPQ
+1518 IVENDLPH

-1531 IEERRDGQRSG
+1531 IEERRDGQSSG

>member
-1 MLTDGSL
+1 
-8 QLQQQATTR
+8 
-17 SLQNSDVV
+17 
-25 DEEELIVSVVDLG
+25 
-38 WARTRSGRRLVTKQV
+38 
-53 GLGKKKRKK
+53 
-62 KGLGENKKRLWS
+62 
-74 RGSPERIDREIYTH
+74 
-88 SERKKEMSRQ
+88 MSRQ

-151 QEDLNIIMVWYV
+151 QEDLNIIMQEIDLLKNLNHKNIVKYLGSSKTKTHLHIILEYV

-186 VYIAQGL
+186 VYIAQVLEGLVYLHEQGVIHRDIKGANILTTKEGL

-254 YYELQPMPAL
+254 YYDLQPMPAL

-270 ERPPIPESLSPD
+270 DHPPIPDSLSLD
-282 ITDFLRQCFKKPLK
+282 ITDFLRQCFK
-296 GQPSWL
+296 
-302 RAWYLVFNPSD
+302 
-313 ELKIPAFVVSLVTG
+313 
-327 LGCTTDPQFRVWPQ
+327 
-341 RTHVPGLCRSLATA
+341 
-355 LSNKRSEKDARQRPD
+355 KDARQRPD

-382 CRRALQSSLRHSGTM
+382 SRRALNSFRHNGSI
-397 RNVEENGSADAEI
+397 RSIQEDGSADSEI
-410 PSEDNQSAGESLSA
+410 LNGDNQSTDQIHSSE
-424 PKAEA
+424 KADVA
-429 FETGSRKELLSP
+429 TADSETDSRKELLNET
-441 AATHLSKSDKEHSSN
+441 AVIKSDKDHFSN
-456 GNLAEERVENP
+456 CETVEERIDKL
-467 EDEPLSDQVPTLA
+467 EDDLQSDQVPTLS
-480 IHEMSLVQTGSGRL
+480 IREKTSLQSGFNRLSANKVIAAYASVHGSTHL
-494 PSNKITPTND
+494 HD
-504 QSQLQEI
+504 Q
-511 TNTSDK
+511 
-517 DEMLINGETQSP
+517 DESLAKGDVDSSEA
-529 ESRRKN
+529 RRISV
-535 LDSKHGGKGTSISV
+535 DRKHGGKGSSAPPE
-549 DNKSFGFSP
+549 NRSFGFLP
-558 RTDNN
+558 RSQDNGHE
-563 SLQKAVKTSATLGG
+563 KAVKMSVPLGG
-577 NELSRFSDT
+577 NELSRFSDP

-592 DDLFHPLEKSLED
+592 DDLFHPLDKSLDD
-605 RAAEASTS
+605 RATEASTS
-613 ASASASHVNQSHA
+613 ASKSHMNEGNASLTDA
-626 AVADTGKNDLAT
+626 GKNDLAT

-650 NEMGQTNG
+650 GEIGQPN
-658 SGGDLFRLMIG
+658 GGDLFRLMLG
-669 VLKDDVIDIDG
+669 VIKDDVIDIDG

-694 LQISDFCKWDP
+694 LQ
-705 TCPDIHGAVEF
+705 
-716 SRLVGSLRPDESE
+716 
-729 DAIVSACQKLIAI
+729 
-742 FHQRPGQKQFFV
+742 
-754 TQHGLL
+754 HGLL
-760 PLMELLELPQTRVI
+760 PLTELLEVPKTRVI
-774 CSILQLINQIV
+774 CSVLQLINQIV
-785 KDNSDFQENACLVGL
+785 KDNTDFQENACLVGL
-800 IPVVMGFAVPDRPR
+800 IPVVMSFAGPDRPR
-814 EVRMEAAYFLQHLCQ
+814 EVRMEAAYFLQQLCQ
-829 SSSLTLQMFIACRGI
+829 SSPLTLQMFIACRGI

-908 RLASISVGGG
+908 RLASISVGTG
-918 FPGDGLAERP
+918 FPLEGSIQRP
-928 RSGQLDFGHPI
+928 RSGQLDSSHPI
-939 FTQSETPLTL
+939 LVQSEATL
-949 TDQADGVKV
+949 SASDQPEILKV
-958 RHGMIDHPLSTGTQ
+958 RHGVVEHPLSTGSQ

-978 TSHSQRSDVNQ
+978 TSHSQRLDPLQPDARYLV
-989 SEPRFLATDNDRSQS
+989 TDADRNHSS
-1004 PNGVLDATVASKLS
+1004 SVAIETSVA
-1018 DSTLLEKNANL
+1018 LEKAGNIA
-1029 ATKEPSVAMSKERDL
+1029 AKE
-1044 DRWKFDPSR
+1044 SR
-1053 TEIDLRQQ
+1053 AEIDGRPQ
-1061 RIASAVNRTSIDK
+1061 RVTGSINRTSTDR
-1074 PPKSP
+1074 PPKLIES
-1079 EGASNGFPTTTT
+1079 ASNGLPAIMYT
-1091 QSDQVRPLLSLLEK
+1091 QPEQVRPLLSLLEK
-1105 EPPSRHFSGQLDY
+1105 EPPSRHFSGQLEY
-1118 VRHVPGMERHE
+1118 VRHISGLERHE
-1129 SILPLLHASND
+1129 SILPLLHASE

-1155 EVSGRGREN
+1155 EVTGRGREN

-1169 TPKLSH
+1169 TPRVSH
-1175 KTATKKMGTL
+1175 KMVNKKVGAL
-1185 SSNEGAASMSGIV
+1185 GSNDGAASTSGLA
-1198 SQTASGVLSGS
+1198 SQTTSGVLSGS

-1229 STLNAD
+1229 STMNAEA
-1235 VAREYLEK
+1235 ARDYLEK

-1249 EFAQADTTVKSYMC
+1249 EFSQADTTVKSYMC

-1310 YLIPNLDLKDG
+1310 FLIPNLELKDG
-1321 HLVSLIHSEVQVL
+1321 PLVEQIHHEVL
-1334 HALFNLCKINKR
+1334 NALFNLCKINKR

-1358 HLMHFIM
+1358 HLMNIIM
-1365 SDSPLKQYALP
+1365 TDSDLKQYALP

-1398 DVYLNLL
+1398 DVYLSLL
-1405 ENEVWSVTAL
+1405 DDVFWSVTAL

-1421 LAHDNDNRKV
+1421 LAHDNDSRKV

-1453 PHFVHILEPFLK
+1453 QQFVHILEPFLK

-1518 IVENNLPQ
+1518 IVENDLPQ

-1531 IEERRDGQRSG
+1531 IEERRDGQSSG

>member
-1 MLTDGSL
+1 
-8 QLQQQATTR
+8 
-17 SLQNSDVV
+17 
-25 DEEELIVSVVDLG
+25 
-38 WARTRSGRRLVTKQV
+38 
-53 GLGKKKRKK
+53 
-62 KGLGENKKRLWS
+62 
-74 RGSPERIDREIYTH
+74 
-88 SERKKEMSRQ
+88 MSRQ
-98 TTTSAFHKS
+98 TTSSHFHKS

-151 QEDLNIIMVWYV
+151 QEDLNIIMQEIDLLKNLNHKNIVKYLGSLKTKTHLHIVLEYV

-186 VYIAQGL
+186 VYISQVLEGLVYLHEQGVIHRDIKGANILTTKEGL

-254 YYELQPMPAL
+254 YYDLQPMPAL

-270 ERPPIPESLSPD
+270 EHPPIPDSLSPD
-282 ITDFLRQCFKKPLK
+282 ITDFLRQCFK
-296 GQPSWL
+296 
-302 RAWYLVFNPSD
+302 
-313 ELKIPAFVVSLVTG
+313 
-327 LGCTTDPQFRVWPQ
+327 
-341 RTHVPGLCRSLATA
+341 
-355 LSNKRSEKDARQRPD
+355 KDARQRPD

-382 CRRALQSSLRHSGTM
+382 CRPALQSSIRHSGAL
-397 RNVEENGSADAEI
+397 RNIQEDVSTDAEI
-410 PSEDNQSAGESLSA
+410 PNGDHQSSGGSPSVEKVEIGASA
-424 PKAEA
+424 MKAD
-429 FETGSRKELLSP
+429 SKKELSSSEVVDMTKSGQHP
-441 AATHLSKSDKEHSSN
+441 ASDLGHVD
-456 GNLAEERVENP
+456 ERTENP
-467 EDEPLSDQVPTLA
+467 EDDLSDQVPTLA
-480 IHEMSLVQTGSGRL
+480 IHEKSFLQNGAGRL
-494 PSNKITPTND
+494 SSDKEGTSSDQAEILELPQPSNH
-504 QSQLQEI
+504 
-511 TNTSDK
+511 
-517 DEMLINGETQSP
+517 DEVLVNGGVGSP
-529 ESRRKN
+529 ASRMKN
-535 LDSKHGGKGTSISV
+535 GGKGISSSIT
-549 DNKSFGFSP
+549 NRPFGFGQRNQDTSF
-558 RTDNN
+558 
-563 SLQKAVKTSATLGG
+563 QKVVKMSVTMGG

-592 DDLFHPLEKSLED
+592 DDLFHPLDRTPED
-605 RAAEASTS
+605 RTTEASTS
-613 ASASASHVNQSHA
+613 ASTSHLNQGNSPVNDS
-626 AVADTGKNDLAT
+626 GKNDLAT

-650 NEMGQTNG
+650 NEMGQENG
-658 SGGDLFRLMIG
+658 GGGNLISFMMG
-669 VLKDDVIDIDG
+669 YLKDDVIDIDG
-680 LVFDEKLPAENLFP
+680 LVFDERLPGENLFP
-694 LQISDFCKWDP
+694 LQ
-705 TCPDIHGAVEF
+705 AVEF
-716 SRLVGSLRPDESE
+716 SRLVGMLRPEESE
-729 DAIVSACQKLIAI
+729 EVIVSACQKLIGI
-742 FHQRPGQKQFFV
+742 FHQRPEQKIVFV

-760 PLMELLELPQTRVI
+760 PLMELLEVPKTRVI
-774 CSILQLINQIV
+774 CSVLQIINQIIR
-785 KDNSDFQENACLVGL
+785 DNTDFQENACLVGL
-800 IPVVMGFAVPDRPR
+800 IPAVMSFAVPDRPR
-814 EVRMEAAYFLQHLCQ
+814 EIRMEAACFLQQLCQ
-829 SSSLTLQMFIACRGI
+829 SSALTLQMFIACRGI

-918 FPGDGLAERP
+918 FPLDGSVQRP
-928 RSGQLDFGHPI
+928 RSGPLDSNHPI
-939 FTQSETPLTL
+939 FAQTEAPFSP
-949 TDQADGVKV
+949 TDQIALSKV
-958 RHGMIDHPLSTGTQ
+958 RHGMIDHHVSAGAS

-978 TSHSQRSDVNQ
+978 ISQSQRADGTQSDVRYLHMDVDRPQ
-989 SEPRFLATDNDRSQS
+989 SSNA
-1004 PNGVLDATVASKLS
+1004 VADISVPSKLS
-1018 DSTLLEKNANL
+1018 EQTSLEKAANVGN
-1029 ATKEPSVAMSKERDL
+1029 KESSLTASKERENL
-1044 DRWKFDPSR
+1044 DRWKSDPSR
-1053 TEIDLRQQ
+1053 ADVDLRQQ
-1061 RIASAVNRTSIDK
+1061 RATNSSNTASTDR
-1074 PPKSP
+1074 PPKLI
-1079 EGASNGFPTTTT
+1079 EGALNGFPTT
-1091 QSDQVRPLLSLLEK
+1091 QQEQVRPLLSLLEK

-1118 VRHVPGMERHE
+1118 VRHLSGLERHE
-1129 SILPLLHASND
+1129 SILPLLHASHE

-1155 EVSGRGREN
+1155 DVSQRGREN

-1169 TPKLSH
+1169 ATRISH
-1175 KTATKKMGTL
+1175 KAANKKMGTM
-1185 SSNEGAASMSGIV
+1185 SSNEGPATTTTSGIA

-1235 VAREYLEK
+1235 VARDYLEK

-1270 LFQMFNRI
+1270 LFQMFNRV

-1310 YLIPNLDLKDG
+1310 FLIPNLELKEG
-1321 HLVSLIHSEVQVL
+1321 SLVSQIHHEVL
-1334 HALFNLCKINKR
+1334 NALFNLCKINKR

-1358 HLMHFIM
+1358 HLMQFIE

-1398 DVYLNLL
+1398 DVYLSLL
-1405 ENEVWSVTAL
+1405 EDEFWSVTAL

-1444 VKFFQSCPE
+1444 VKFFQCCPE
-1453 PHFVHILEPFLK
+1453 QHFVHILEPFLK

-1489 LDHQDA
+1489 LDHRDA

-1518 IVENNLPQ
+1518 IVENDLPQ

-1531 IEERRDGQRSG
+1531 IEERRDGHSSG

>member
-1 MLTDGSL
+1 
-8 QLQQQATTR
+8 
-17 SLQNSDVV
+17 
-25 DEEELIVSVVDLG
+25 
-38 WARTRSGRRLVTKQV
+38 
-53 GLGKKKRKK
+53 
-62 KGLGENKKRLWS
+62 
-74 RGSPERIDREIYTH
+74 
-88 SERKKEMSRQ
+88 MSRQ
-98 TTTSAFHKS
+98 ASSPHFHKS

-151 QEDLNIIMVWYV
+151 QEDLNVIMQEIDLLKNLNHKNIVKYLGSLKTKTHLHIVLEYV

-186 VYIAQGL
+186 VYIAQVLEGLVYLHEQGVIHRDIKGANILTTKEGL

-254 YYELQPMPAL
+254 YYDLQPMPAL

-270 ERPPIPESLSPD
+270 EHPPIPDSLSPD
-282 ITDFLRQCFKKPLK
+282 ITDFLCQCFKK
-296 GQPSWL
+296 
-302 RAWYLVFNPSD
+302 
-313 ELKIPAFVVSLVTG
+313 
-327 LGCTTDPQFRVWPQ
+327 
-341 RTHVPGLCRSLATA
+341 
-355 LSNKRSEKDARQRPD
+355 DARHRPD

-382 CRRALQSSLRHSGTM
+382 CRRALQSSIRHSGTLRDVQEDVSM
-397 RNVEENGSADAEI
+397 GAELSNGDIRS
-410 PSEDNQSAGESLSA
+410 SGESPAEKTEEATSA
-424 PKAEA
+424 IKAD
-429 FETGSRKELLSP
+429 SRKELLSTGISDVRKSGEDP
-441 AATHLSKSDKEHSSN
+441 ASDVKSV
-456 GNLAEERVENP
+456 EEKADGLENDLTDP
-467 EDEPLSDQVPTLA
+467 APTLA
-480 IHEMSLVQTGSGRL
+480 IHDKSSLQNGSGRIS
-494 PSNKITPTND
+494 SNKELAASEAAELDDRAHTANI
-504 QSQLQEI
+504 
-511 TNTSDK
+511 
-517 DEMLINGETQSP
+517 DEPPMNGEVKSP
-529 ESRRKN
+529 ELTTKSVT
-535 LDSKHGGKGTSISV
+535 KHGKGNSIGFR
-549 DNKSFGFSP
+549 SFGFGA
-558 RTDNN
+558 RNQDGTFE
-563 SLQKAVKTSATLGG
+563 KASKMPVSMGG
-577 NELSRFSDT
+577 NELSKFSDT

-592 DDLFHPLEKSLED
+592 EDLFHPLDKHPDD
-605 RAAEASTS
+605 RATEASTS
-613 ASASASHVNQSHA
+613 SSVSHVNQGNTSVNDA
-626 AVADTGKNDLAT
+626 GKSDLAT

-650 NEMGQTNG
+650 SEMGQANG
-658 SGGDLFRLMIG
+658 SGGNLLQLMMG
-669 VLKDDVIDIDG
+669 VLQDDVIDMGG
-680 LVFDEKLPAENLFP
+680 LVFDEKLPGENLFP
-694 LQISDFCKWDP
+694 LQ
-705 TCPDIHGAVEF
+705 AVEF
-716 SRLVGSLRPDESE
+716 SRLVGSLKLDESE
-729 DAIVSACQKLIAI
+729 DVVVSACQKLIAI
-742 FHQRPGQKQFFV
+742 FHQRPEQKIVFV

-760 PLMELLELPQTRVI
+760 PLMELLEVPKTRVI
-774 CSILQLINQIV
+774 CSVLQIINQII
-785 KDNSDFQENACLVGL
+785 KDNTDFQENACHVGL
-800 IPVVMGFAVPDRPR
+800 IPVVMSFAVPSHSR
-814 EVRMEAAYFLQHLCQ
+814 EIRMEAAYFLQQLCQ
-829 SSSLTLQMFIACRGI
+829 SSPLTLQMFIACRGI

-856 KYREMVHLAI
+856 KFREMVHLAI

-880 RNDFCRI
+880 RNDFCRM

-908 RLASISVGGG
+908 RLASISGGTG
-918 FPGDGLAERP
+918 IPLDGSAQRP
-928 RSGQLDFGHPI
+928 RSGSLDPGHPT
-939 FTQSETPLTL
+939 FAQS
-949 TDQADGVKV
+949 DGPFSDHNDHSKI
-958 RHGMIDHPLSTGTQ
+958 RHGINDSHLSTGAV
-972 EPSRAS
+972 EPARAS
-978 TSHSQRSDVNQ
+978 TSNSQRSDANQ
-989 SEPRFLATDNDRSQS
+989 SDPRYLHLDTDRPQS
-1004 PNGVLDATVASKLS
+1004 SNGVGDTSVSSKLQE
-1018 DSTLLEKNANL
+1018 STGADKVINM
-1029 ATKEPSVAMSKERDL
+1029 SSKETSTTSRGDL
-1044 DRWKFDPSR
+1044 
-1053 TEIDLRQQ
+1053 DLRQQ
-1061 RIASAVNRTSIDK
+1061 RAPISLHRSATDRH
-1074 PPKSP
+1074 PKMM
-1079 EGASNGFPTTTT
+1079 EGTSNGLSTTAAS
-1091 QSDQVRPLLSLLEK
+1091 QQEQVRPLLSLLDK
-1105 EPPSRHFSGQLDY
+1105 EPPSRHFSGQLEY
-1118 VRHVPGMERHE
+1118 VRHLPGLERHE
-1129 SILPLLHASND
+1129 SILPLLHASNE

-1155 EVSGRGREN
+1155 DVSQRGREK

-1169 TPKLSH
+1169 TTRVPPKTIN
-1175 KTATKKMGTL
+1175 KEMGIL
-1185 SSNEGAASMSGIV
+1185 ASNKGAASTSA

-1249 EFAQADTTVKSYMC
+1249 EFARADTTVKSYMC

-1270 LFQMFNRI
+1270 LFQMFNRV

-1284 KILKCINHLSTDP
+1284 KILKCVNHLSTDP

-1310 YLIPNLDLKDG
+1310 YLIPNLELKEG
-1321 HLVSLIHSEVQVL
+1321 SLVSQIHHEVL
-1334 HALFNLCKINKR
+1334 NALFNLCKINKR

-1358 HLMHFIM
+1358 HLMHFIE
-1365 SDSPLKQYALP
+1365 SNSPLKQYALP

-1398 DVYLNLL
+1398 DVYLSLL
-1405 ENEVWSVTAL
+1405 EDELWSVTAL

-1444 VKFFQSCPE
+1444 VKFFQCCPE
-1453 PHFVHILEPFLK
+1453 QYFVHILEPFLK

-1480 GLTPLLIAR
+1480 GLTPLLITR

-1518 IVENNLPQ
+1518 IVENDLPQ

>member
-1 MLTDGSL
+1 
-8 QLQQQATTR
+8 
-17 SLQNSDVV
+17 
-25 DEEELIVSVVDLG
+25 
-38 WARTRSGRRLVTKQV
+38 
-53 GLGKKKRKK
+53 
-62 KGLGENKKRLWS
+62 
-74 RGSPERIDREIYTH
+74 
-88 SERKKEMSRQ
+88 MSRQ

-151 QEDLNIIMVWYV
+151 QEDLNIIMQEIDLLKNLNHKNIVKYLGSLKTRSHLHIILEYV

-186 VYIAQGL
+186 VYIAQVLEGLVYLHEQGVIHRDIKGANILTTKEGL

-282 ITDFLRQCFKKPLK
+282 ITDFLRQCFK
-296 GQPSWL
+296 
-302 RAWYLVFNPSD
+302 
-313 ELKIPAFVVSLVTG
+313 
-327 LGCTTDPQFRVWPQ
+327 
-341 RTHVPGLCRSLATA
+341 
-355 LSNKRSEKDARQRPD
+355 KDARQRPD

-694 LQISDFCKWDP
+694 LQ
-705 TCPDIHGAVEF
+705 AVEF

-1321 HLVSLIHSEVQVL
+1321 HLVSLIHSEVL

>member
-1 MLTDGSL
+1 M
-8 QLQQQATTR
+8 
-17 SLQNSDVV
+17 
-25 DEEELIVSVVDLG
+25 
-38 WARTRSGRRLVTKQV
+38 
-53 GLGKKKRKK
+53 
-62 KGLGENKKRLWS
+62 
-74 RGSPERIDREIYTH
+74 
-88 SERKKEMSRQ
+88 
-98 TTTSAFHKS
+98 SAFHKP

-112 KYMLGDE
+112 KYIFGDE

-151 QEDLNIIMVWYV
+151 QEDLNIIMQEIDLLKNLNHKNIVKYLGSLKTKTHLHIILEYV

-177 GPFPESLVA
+177 GPFPESLVV
-186 VYIAQGL
+186 VYIAQVLEGLVYLHEQGVIHRDIKGANILTTKEGL

-254 YYELQPMPAL
+254 YYDLQPMPAL

-270 ERPPIPESLSPD
+270 EHPPIPDGLSPD
-282 ITDFLRQCFKKPLK
+282 ITDFLQQCFK
-296 GQPSWL
+296 
-302 RAWYLVFNPSD
+302 
-313 ELKIPAFVVSLVTG
+313 
-327 LGCTTDPQFRVWPQ
+327 
-341 RTHVPGLCRSLATA
+341 
-355 LSNKRSEKDARQRPD
+355 KDARQRPD
-370 AKTLLSHPWIQN
+370 AKTLLLHPWIQN
-382 CRRALQSSLRHSGTM
+382 SRRVLQSSLRHSGTL
-397 RNVEENGSADAEI
+397 RNIEEDGSLEAEI
-410 PSEDNQSAGESLSA
+410 LDGDDQSTSERPS
-424 PKAEA
+424 AEKVKVS
-429 FETGSRKELLSP
+429 EKELLSTDV
-441 AATHLSKSDKEHSSN
+441 ADIGKYDENNGSSSN
-456 GNLAEERVENP
+456 LVEEITDNLVDDN
-467 EDEPLSDQVPTLA
+467 LSDQVLTFA
-480 IHEMSLVQTGSGRL
+480 IHEKVSLNMGSVRL
-494 PSNKITPTND
+494 SGDNDVPPSHPLELHRPPHIG
-504 QSQLQEI
+504 
-511 TNTSDK
+511 
-517 DEMLINGETQSP
+517 DEGEVLLNGKVGSFD
-529 ESRRKN
+529 SRRKN
-535 LDSKHGGKGTSISV
+535 IPAKNLEGNGSASHV
-549 DNKSFGFSP
+549 EHKSFGFGMKNQEYSP
-558 RTDNN
+558 R
-563 SLQKAVKTSATLGG
+563 KAAKVPVTLGG

-592 DDLFHPLEKSLED
+592 DDLFHPLEKSMED

-613 ASASASHVNQSHA
+613 ASSSHVNQDNA
-626 AVADTGKNDLAT
+626 IVTDDGKNDLAT
-638 KLRATIAQKQME
+638 KLRATIAQKQLE
-650 NEMGQTNG
+650 SDTGKAN
-658 SGGDLFRLMIG
+658 GGDLLRLMMG
-669 VLKDDVIDIDG
+669 VLKEDAIDIHG
-680 LVFDEKLPAENLFP
+680 LGFDDKLPAENLFP
-694 LQISDFCKWDP
+694 VQ
-705 TCPDIHGAVEF
+705 AVEF
-716 SRLVGSLRPDESE
+716 SKLVGSLRPEESE
-729 DAIVSACQKLIAI
+729 DVIMSACQKLIAF
-742 FHQRPGQKQFFV
+742 FHQRPEQKIVFV
-754 TQHGLL
+754 TQYGLL
-760 PLMELLELPQTRVI
+760 PLLELLEVSRTRGT
-774 CSILQLINQIV
+774 CSVLQVLNQII
-785 KDNSDFQENACLVGL
+785 KDNTDFQENASLVGL
-800 IPVVMGFAVPDRPR
+800 IPVVMSFAGPDHPR
-814 EVRMEAAYFLQHLCQ
+814 EVRMEAAYFLQQLCQ
-829 SSSLTLQMFIACRGI
+829 SSPLTLQMFIACRGI

-856 KYREMVHLAI
+856 KFREMVHLAI

-887 AAKNGILLRLINTL
+887 AAKYGFLLRLINTL

-908 RLASISVGGG
+908 RLASISGGSG
-918 FPGDGLAERP
+918 FPVDGLPPRP
-928 RSGQLDFGHPI
+928 RSGPLDPNNPAFAQG
-939 FTQSETPLTL
+939 ETSPSGIDQPDLL
-949 TDQADGVKV
+949 NIKHGVTD
-958 RHGMIDHPLSTGTQ
+958 RPLSTGTQ
-972 EPSRAS
+972 EPSRSSAS
-978 TSHSQRSDVNQ
+978 YSPDSRFFPLDTDRPQ
-989 SEPRFLATDNDRSQS
+989 SSNAAVEAS
-1004 PNGVLDATVASKLS
+1004 VASRLS
-1018 DSTLLEKNANL
+1018 DPTSLDNVANV
-1029 ATKEPSVAMSKERDL
+1029 AIKESSGTGSKERENL
-1044 DRWKFDPSR
+1044 DRWKIEPSR
-1053 TEIDLRQQ
+1053 AEVELKQQ
-1061 RIASAVNRTSIDK
+1061 RVANSANRTSTDRA
-1074 PPKSP
+1074 PKLT
-1079 EGASNGFPTTTT
+1079 EGASNGFPTTIAT
-1091 QSDQVRPLLSLLEK
+1091 QQENVRPLLSLLDK
-1105 EPPSRHFSGQLDY
+1105 EPPSRHFSGQLEY
-1118 VRHVPGMERHE
+1118 VRHLSGLERHE
-1129 SILPLLHASND
+1129 TILPLLHASNE
-1140 KKTNGELDFLMAEFA
+1140 KKANGLDFLMAEFA
-1155 EVSGRGREN
+1155 EVSGRGRDN
-1164 GNLDS
+1164 ANLDL
-1169 TPKLSH
+1169 PRISH
-1175 KTATKKMGTL
+1175 KTVNKKVGPLT
-1185 SSNEGAASMSGIV
+1185 SNEGAASTSGLA

-1216 GSATSSG
+1216 GSTTSSG

-1229 STLNAD
+1229 STFNAD

-1249 EFAQADTTVKSYMC
+1249 EFSGADTTVKSYMC

-1284 KILKCINHLSTDP
+1284 KLLKCINLLSTDP
-1297 NCLENLQRADAIK
+1297 HCLENLQRADAIK
-1310 YLIPNLDLKDG
+1310 YLIPNLDLKEG
-1321 HLVSLIHSEVQVL
+1321 PLISQIHHEVL
-1334 HALFNLCKINKR
+1334 NALFNLCKINKR

-1398 DVYLNLL
+1398 DVYLSLL
-1405 ENEVWSVTAL
+1405 EDELWSVTAL

-1431 EQALLKKDAVQKL
+1431 EQALLKKEAVQKL
-1444 VKFFQSCPE
+1444 VKFFQCCPE
-1453 PHFVHILEPFLK
+1453 QHFVHILEPFLK

-1480 GLTPLLIAR
+1480 GLTPLLISR

-1518 IVENNLPQ
+1518 IVENDLPQ

>member
-1 MLTDGSL
+1 
-8 QLQQQATTR
+8 
-17 SLQNSDVV
+17 
-25 DEEELIVSVVDLG
+25 
-38 WARTRSGRRLVTKQV
+38 
-53 GLGKKKRKK
+53 
-62 KGLGENKKRLWS
+62 
-74 RGSPERIDREIYTH
+74 
-88 SERKKEMSRQ
+88 MSRQ
-98 TTTSAFHKS
+98 STTSAFHKS

-151 QEDLNIIMVWYV
+151 QEDLNVIMQEIDLLKNLNHKNIVKYLGSLKTKTHLHIILEYV

-186 VYIAQGL
+186 VYIAQVLEGLVYLHEQGVIHRDIKGANILTTKEGL

-254 YYELQPMPAL
+254 YYDLQPMPAL

-270 ERPPIPESLSPD
+270 EHPPIPDGLSPD
-282 ITDFLRQCFKKPLK
+282 ITDFLRQCFKK
-296 GQPSWL
+296 
-302 RAWYLVFNPSD
+302 
-313 ELKIPAFVVSLVTG
+313 
-327 LGCTTDPQFRVWPQ
+327 
-341 RTHVPGLCRSLATA
+341 
-355 LSNKRSEKDARQRPD
+355 DARQRPD
-370 AKTLLSHPWIQN
+370 AKTLLSHTWIQN
-382 CRRALQSSLRHSGTM
+382 SRRVLQSSLRHSGTV
-397 RNVEENGSADAEI
+397 RNVEADGILEADISNGDDKSSGESPSAEKINVSGKEFSSADGTDVGKSAEDNGSN
-410 PSEDNQSAGESLSA
+410 SSLV
-424 PKAEA
+424 
-429 FETGSRKELLSP
+429 
-441 AATHLSKSDKEHSSN
+441 
-456 GNLAEERVENP
+456 EERADNVV
-467 EDEPLSDQVPTLA
+467 DDDLSDQVLTLA
-480 IHEMSLVQTGSGRL
+480 IHERSPLRTTSVGLLAGNDMVPSHSEELHEPLHKTEEGEVLVNGKMDSPDSR
-494 PSNKITPTND
+494 SKNITA
-504 QSQLQEI
+504 
-511 TNTSDK
+511 
-517 DEMLINGETQSP
+517 
-529 ESRRKN
+529 KN
-535 LDSKHGGKGTSISV
+535 LEGNGSYAHV
-549 DNKSFGFSP
+549 EHRSFGFGAKNQDYNP
-558 RTDNN
+558 R
-563 SLQKAVKTSATLGG
+563 KAAKTLLTSGG

-592 DDLFHPLEKSLED
+592 DDLFHPLEKSVED

-613 ASASASHVNQSHA
+613 ASSSHVNQ
-626 AVADTGKNDLAT
+626 DTSSMTDAGKNDLAT
-638 KLRATIAQKQME
+638 KLRAAIAQKQLE
-650 NEMGQTNG
+650 SDTGKTN
-658 SGGDLFRLMIG
+658 GGDLLRLMKF
-669 VLKDDVIDIDG
+669 VLKEDVIDMDG
-680 LVFDEKLPAENLFP
+680 LGFDDKLPAENLFP
-694 LQISDFCKWDP
+694 IQ
-705 TCPDIHGAVEF
+705 AVEF
-716 SRLVGSLRPDESE
+716 SKLVASLRPDESE
-729 DAIVSACQKLIAI
+729 DVIVSASQKLIGF
-742 FHQRPGQKQFFV
+742 FHQRPEQKIVFV
-754 TQHGLL
+754 TQYGLL
-760 PLMELLELPQTRVI
+760 PLMELLEVPRTRVT
-774 CSILQLINQIV
+774 CSVLQVLNQII
-785 KDNSDFQENACLVGL
+785 KDNTDFQENACLVGL
-800 IPVVMGFAVPDRPR
+800 IPVVMSFAVPDRPR
-814 EVRMEAAYFLQHLCQ
+814 EVRMEAACFLQQLCQ

-872 FKLQRSTP
+872 FKLQGSTP

-908 RLASISVGGG
+908 RLASLSGGSG
-918 FPGDGLAERP
+918 FPPDGLAP
-928 RSGQLDFGHPI
+928 KPLSGPLDTSNPSFPKN
-939 FTQSETPLTL
+939 ETPVHGIDLPDLLKIKHGVTDYNTL
-949 TDQADGVKV
+949 SIA
-958 RHGMIDHPLSTGTQ
+958 TQ
-972 EPSRAS
+972 EPSRSSAS
-978 TSHSQRSDVNQ
+978 YSPDS
-989 SEPRFLATDNDRSQS
+989 RFYPPDTERPQASNTAVEASIS
-1004 PNGVLDATVASKLS
+1004 SKLPDPTS
-1018 DSTLLEKNANL
+1018 LDKVAN
-1029 ATKEPSVAMSKERDL
+1029 VAMKDPSKERENL
-1044 DRWKFDPSR
+1044 DRWRNDLRGEFDV
-1053 TEIDLRQQ
+1053 RQQ
-1061 RIASAVNRTSIDK
+1061 RVTNSVNRTSTDRA
-1074 PPKSP
+1074 PKIS
-1079 EGASNGFPTTTT
+1079 EGTSNGSPTAIAS
-1091 QSDQVRPLLSLLEK
+1091 QQENVRPLLSLLEK
-1105 EPPSRHFSGQLDY
+1105 EPPSRHFSGQLEY
-1118 VRHVPGMERHE
+1118 VRHLSGLERHE
-1129 SILPLLHASND
+1129 SILPLLHGSND
-1140 KKTNGELDFLMAEFA
+1140 KKANGLDFLMAEFA
-1155 EVSGRGREN
+1155 EVSGRGRDSA
-1164 GNLDS
+1164 NLDS
-1169 TPKLSH
+1169 VPRISH
-1175 KTATKKMGTL
+1175 KIVNKKVGPMT
-1185 SSNEGAASMSGIV
+1185 SNDGVASTSGLA

-1216 GSATSSG
+1216 GSTTSSG

-1229 STLNAD
+1229 STFNAD
-1235 VAREYLEK
+1235 VAREYVEK

-1249 EFAQADTTVKSYMC
+1249 EFAGADTTVKSFMC

-1284 KILKCINHLSTDP
+1284 KLLKCVNHLSTDP
-1297 NCLENLQRADAIK
+1297 HCLENLQRADAIK
-1310 YLIPNLDLKDG
+1310 YLIPNLDLKEG
-1321 HLVSLIHSEVQVL
+1321 PLISQIHHEVL
-1334 HALFNLCKINKR
+1334 NALFNLCKINKR

-1398 DVYLNLL
+1398 DVYLSLL
-1405 ENEVWSVTAL
+1405 EDDLWSVTAL

-1444 VKFFQSCPE
+1444 VNFFQCCPE
-1453 PHFVHILEPFLK
+1453 QHFVHILEPFLK

-1480 GLTPLLIAR
+1480 GLTPLLISR

-1518 IVENNLPQ
+1518 IVENDLPQ

>member
-1 MLTDGSL
+1 
-8 QLQQQATTR
+8 
-17 SLQNSDVV
+17 
-25 DEEELIVSVVDLG
+25 
-38 WARTRSGRRLVTKQV
+38 
-53 GLGKKKRKK
+53 
-62 KGLGENKKRLWS
+62 
-74 RGSPERIDREIYTH
+74 
-88 SERKKEMSRQ
+88 MSRQ
-98 TTTSAFHKS
+98 AASSAFHKS

-151 QEDLNIIMVWYV
+151 QEDLNIIMVWPVQVLFGDPSDRVSKPIGQTALQKLQPSCFEVCLHRYV

-186 VYIAQGL
+186 VYIAQVLEGLVYLHEQGVIHRDIKGANILTTKEGL

-254 YYELQPMPAL
+254 YYDLQPMPAL

-270 ERPPIPESLSPD
+270 EHPPIPDSLSPD
-282 ITDFLRQCFKKPLK
+282 ITDFLRQCFK
-296 GQPSWL
+296 
-302 RAWYLVFNPSD
+302 
-313 ELKIPAFVVSLVTG
+313 
-327 LGCTTDPQFRVWPQ
+327 
-341 RTHVPGLCRSLATA
+341 
-355 LSNKRSEKDARQRPD
+355 KDARQRPD

-382 CRRALQSSLRHSGTM
+382 SRRVLQSSLRHSEKI
-397 RNVEENGSADAEI
+397 RNIEEDGSLEGEI
-410 PSEDNQSAGESLSA
+410 SNVDDQSNGESCSA
-424 PKAEA
+424 EKIKIS
-429 FETGSRKELLSP
+429 GKELLSDV
-441 AATHLSKSDKEHSSN
+441 ADIGSSRKDN
-456 GNLAEERVENP
+456 GSRSNLVE
-467 EDEPLSDQVPTLA
+467 DRADSAVDDALSDQVLTLA
-480 IHEMSLVQTGSGRL
+480 IHEKSPLHSSSVTLSSDNDVI
-494 PSNKITPTND
+494 PSHPEVLHEPP
-504 QSQLQEI
+504 Q
-511 TNTSDK
+511 TSD
-517 DEMLINGETQSP
+517 EGEVRVNGIVGSTD
-529 ESRRKN
+529 SRRKN
-535 LDSKHGGKGTSISV
+535 ITAKNLEGNGSV
-549 DNKSFGFSP
+549 HVDHRSFGFGTKNQDYSP
-558 RTDNN
+558 R
-563 SLQKAVKTSATLGG
+563 KTAMTSVTYGG

-592 DDLFHPLEKSLED
+592 DDLFHPLEKSLGG
-605 RAAEASTS
+605 RTAEASTS
-613 ASASASHVNQSHA
+613 ASSSHVTQDNAFATDS
-626 AVADTGKNDLAT
+626 GKNDLAT
-638 KLRATIAQKQME
+638 KLRATIAQKQLE
-650 NEMGQTNG
+650 SDIGKTN
-658 SGGDLFRLMIG
+658 GGDLLRLMKF
-669 VLKDDVIDIDG
+669 VLKDDVIDIEG
-680 LVFDEKLPAENLFP
+680 LGFDDKLPAENLFP
-694 LQISDFCKWDP
+694 VQ
-705 TCPDIHGAVEF
+705 AVEF
-716 SRLVGSLRPDESE
+716 SKLVGSLRPDESE
-729 DAIVSACQKLIAI
+729 DVIVSACQKLIAF
-742 FHQRPGQKQFFV
+742 FHQRPEQKIVFV
-754 TQHGLL
+754 TQYGLL
-760 PLMELLELPQTRVI
+760 PLMELLEVPRTRI
-774 CSILQLINQIV
+774 TCSVLQVLNQII
-785 KDNSDFQENACLVGL
+785 KDNTDFQENACLVGL
-800 IPVVMGFAVPDRPR
+800 IPVVMSFAVPDCPR
-814 EVRMEAAYFLQHLCQ
+814 EVRMEAAYFLQQLCQ
-829 SSSLTLQMFIACRGI
+829 SSSLTLQMFISCRGI
-844 PVLVGF
+844 PILVGF

-908 RLASISVGGG
+908 RLASLSGGTG
-918 FPGDGLAERP
+918 FPLDGLAPRP
-928 RSGQLDFGHPI
+928 RSGPLDPSNPSFAKNETQVFGI
-939 FTQSETPLTL
+939 
-949 TDQADGVKV
+949 DQPDLLKIKHGVAD
-958 RHGMIDHPLSTGTQ
+958 HSLSIGTQ
-972 EPSRAS
+972 EPLRSS
-978 TSHSQRSDVNQ
+978 TSYSSDSRFFPQDTDRLQ
-989 SEPRFLATDNDRSQS
+989 SSNAA
-1004 PNGVLDATVASKLS
+1004 VDASVASRLS
-1018 DSTLLEKNANL
+1018 DTTSLDKVANV
-1029 ATKEPSVAMSKERDL
+1029 TMKDPSAASSKERENL
-1044 DRWKFDPSR
+1044 DRWRIDPSR
-1053 TEIDLRQQ
+1053 AEGDLRQQ
-1061 RIASAVNRTSIDK
+1061 RVSISANRTSTDRA
-1074 PPKSP
+1074 PKLT
-1079 EGASNGFPTTTT
+1079 EGASNGFPAVIAS
-1091 QSDQVRPLLSLLEK
+1091 QQENVRPLLSLLDK
-1105 EPPSRHFSGQLDY
+1105 EPPSRHFSGQLEY
-1118 VRHVPGMERHE
+1118 VRHLSGLERHE

-1140 KKTNGELDFLMAEFA
+1140 KKSNGLDFLMAEFA
-1155 EVSGRGREN
+1155 EVSGHGREN
-1164 GNLDS
+1164 ANPDS
-1169 TPKLSH
+1169 MPRISH
-1175 KTATKKMGTL
+1175 KTVNKKVGPVA
-1185 SSNEGAASMSGIV
+1185 SNEGTASTSGLA

-1216 GSATSSG
+1216 GSTTSSG

-1229 STLNAD
+1229 STFNAD
-1235 VAREYLEK
+1235 VAKEYVEK

-1249 EFAQADTTVKSYMC
+1249 EFAGADTTVKSFMC

-1284 KILKCINHLSTDP
+1284 KLLKCINHLSTDP
-1297 NCLENLQRADAIK
+1297 HCLENLQRADAIK
-1310 YLIPNLDLKDG
+1310 YLIPNLDLKEG
-1321 HLVSLIHSEVQVL
+1321 PLISQIHHEVL
-1334 HALFNLCKINKR
+1334 NALFNLCKINKR

-1398 DVYLNLL
+1398 DVYLSLL
-1405 ENEVWSVTAL
+1405 EDGLWSVTAL

-1444 VKFFQSCPE
+1444 VKFFQCCPE
-1453 PHFVHILEPFLK
+1453 QHFVHILEPFLK

-1480 GLTPLLIAR
+1480 GLTPLLISR

-1518 IVENNLPQ
+1518 IVENDLPQ